1 MSAAAALQKWLE
13 LKNKTSTPI
22 FSATSILENEK
33 MDSTSEGIWSEKI
46 PEIFILSFLYILVQ
60 GLVFLTNWYSKYQY
74 FKTKKSSSSTTHA
87 LYYSWFYC
95 TASEAVEMSD
105 IYQSCTDPE
114 APKIFSST
122 PRCRDIEMS
131 TIQRVLSEDHG
142 YSSATR
148 HTF

>member
-22 FSATSILENEK
+22 FSTTSILEKEK
-33 MDSTSEGIWSEKI
+33 LDSTSEVIWSEKI
-46 PEIFILSFLYILVQ
+46 LEIFILSFLYILVQ

-95 TASEAVEMSD
+95 TASGE
-105 IYQSCTDPE
+105 Y
-114 APKIFSST
+114 KIIRVSYECLVIFY
-122 PRCRDIEMS
+122 IES
-131 TIQRVLSEDHG
+131 NLFNIN
-142 YSSATR
+142 
-148 HTF
+148 

>member
-22 FSATSILENEK
+22 FSTTSILEKEK
-33 MDSTSEGIWSEKI
+33 LDSTSEVIWSEKI
-46 PEIFILSFLYILVQ
+46 LEIFILSLLYILVQ

-95 TASEAVEMSD
+95 TASGE
-105 IYQSCTDPE
+105 Y
-114 APKIFSST
+114 KI
-122 PRCRDIEMS
+122 I
-131 TIQRVLSEDHG
+131 RVSYECLVIFILR
-142 YSSATR
+142 AI
-148 HTF
+148 F